1 MWTFNHLINLKY
13 LKRKKELEG
22 KKLITHV
29 LNAVM
34 LCAILDVIV
43 KNILFKNDS
52 TNIFHVFNLTSA
64 FLYFKKNIIDS
75 SAIQYANNYIII

>member
-1 MWTFNHLINLKY
+1 
-13 LKRKKELEG
+13 
-22 KKLITHV
+22 
-29 LNAVM
+29 M